1 MSTDYQLIIEQQ
13 DIIKSTLDRKQ
24 EVCAVLCM
32 LYVLYRIS
40 AYHFV
45 ISKENMLVKIYS
57 IFIGRSKV
65 CHVKLILQRS
75 FLYKCD

>member
-32 LYVLYRIS
+32 LYVLYRVS
-40 AYHFV
+40 AYD
-45 ISKENMLVKIYS
+45 
-57 IFIGRSKV
+57 IFLS
-65 CHVKLILQRS
+65 
-75 FLYKCD
+75 